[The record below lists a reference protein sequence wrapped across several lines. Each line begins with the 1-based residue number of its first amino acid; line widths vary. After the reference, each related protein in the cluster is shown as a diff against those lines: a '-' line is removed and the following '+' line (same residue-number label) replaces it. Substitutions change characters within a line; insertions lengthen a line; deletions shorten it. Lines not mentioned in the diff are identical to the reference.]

1 MEMQPLPQRKT
12 QGEPR
17 PSVSTSRK
25 TAPQE
30 SLETQEA
37 HETQEMQ
44 EAFSLP
50 SMSELAE
57 EMISEPGLG
66 PELALV
72 AEKAFSFRNFGL
84 DNEATA
90 ALSAT
95 LFWQSFIESPAFP
108 AYLQRLGA
116 SPLALHTSQKII
128 VCHGELGKQRIDLMI
143 LDPGSSHNVMNSL
156 SHVKVSP
163 EDLSRGW
170 SNFITPR
177 YPALAPPPS
186 APPSSVG
193 SADPPMETEDFLI
206 ALAQHMPTIAIE
218 VSKENSFGMILLP
231 QPQVQYTS
239 AETIYPD
246 QPGSAPARRYTPL
259 PEILLPEIALGI
271 ADCQYGAPVASIG
284 MFTTHREGHIGF
296 TTALHATKRKSTM
309 VFVDD
314 ILPCVVIEEI
324 PVLDACFAVV
334 LDYESEAF
342 SNYVLSKASVA
353 TTSPL
358 SKRTPSIGETGT
370 FKGTSSSTKMT
381 EVCGWDWEL
390 PHGVNPNSQ
399 LKVYTRPDTIPGD
412 SGAALI
418 SDQSDAILGFA
429 SYRSINTMA
438 YSAWMWAESVFMA
451 FQIPWDQKSWERQ
464 ERERVEKEREEEERR
479 ERARAENEREGS
491 ARSPGY
497 VYAIEGK

>member
-1 MEMQPLPQRKT
+1 
-12 QGEPR
+12 
-17 PSVSTSRK
+17 
-25 TAPQE
+25 
-30 SLETQEA
+30 
-37 HETQEMQ
+37 
-44 EAFSLP
+44 
-50 SMSELAE
+50 
-57 EMISEPGLG
+57 
-66 PELALV
+66 
-72 AEKAFSFRNFGL
+72 
-84 DNEATA
+84 
-90 ALSAT
+90 
-95 LFWQSFIESPAFP
+95 
-108 AYLQRLGA
+108 
-116 SPLALHTSQKII
+116 
-128 VCHGELGKQRIDLMI
+128 
-143 LDPGSSHNVMNSL
+143 
-156 SHVKVSP
+156 
-163 EDLSRGW
+163 
-170 SNFITPR
+170 
-177 YPALAPPPS
+177 
-186 APPSSVG
+186 
-193 SADPPMETEDFLI
+193 METEDFLI

-246 QPGSAPARRYTPL
+246 QPGSAPARPYTPL

-399 LKVYTRPDTIPGD
+399 LKVYGIHSPRYNSRRLGSSFDKRSERCYPRIRLIPLNKHDGVLRLDVGRISFHGISNSLGPEELGTARTGKSRKRTGRGGTARACKGRKRTGGQCKISGICLCHRRQIIIKGKSQPCRREIKIAVENIPG
-412 SGAALI
+412 
-418 SDQSDAILGFA
+418 
-429 SYRSINTMA
+429 
-438 YSAWMWAESVFMA
+438 
-451 FQIPWDQKSWERQ
+451 
-464 ERERVEKEREEEERR
+464 
-479 ERARAENEREGS
+479 
-491 ARSPGY
+491 
-497 VYAIEGK
+497 